1 MMRPRAPQQVEGDQ
15 TGEISQQVE
24 DDVTPLTPESTVSI
38 EAPTEVTLGV
48 DEMIAGQTEGTVDH
62 GVFIKS

>member
-24 DDVTPLTPESTVSI
+24 DDVNPPTPPTPDSIVSI
-38 EAPTEVTLGV
+38 EAPTEVTLGG
-48 DEMIAGQTEGTVDH
+48 DEMTDGQKQDTVDH
-62 GVFIKS
+62 GT